1 MARAHYD
8 LPPMT
13 TLVAFEAAARHGS
26 FKTAAAELNVTPG
39 AVSHQI
45 KALEGEL
52 GVALFERVH
61 RGVMLTEDGQDLFT
75 TVQGA
80 FQGMSRS
87 LAQIK
92 RPDMDRAIT
101 VAATTAVSAL
111 WLTPRITRFWRERPD
126 IRINQIVSDSRVSG
140 TGPDLIIEYGKGP
153 TRVGL
158 AQELF
163 TDRLVPVASPE
174 FVATHPVPEL
184 AALAAMPLIHMT
196 ALDPDWTTWK
206 RWFAGLGYD
215 GPLARGTK
223 VNNYMIALQAAQD
236 GVGVVLGWKHLVKP
250 FLDNGSLVAFGD
262 YAQEAPSSFYITRD
276 AQTTGI
282 ESVDLLEAWLLS
294 KA

>member
-1 MARAHYD
+1 MARAFYD

-26 FKTAAAELNVTPG
+26 FKAAAVELNVTPG

-61 RGVMLTEDGQDLFT
+61 RGVILTEDGQDLFT
-75 TVQGA
+75 SVQGA
-80 FQGMSRS
+80 FSGVSHS

-92 RPDMDRAIT
+92 RTDTERAIT

-126 IRINQIVSDSRVSG
+126 IRVNQEVSDVRVEGS
-140 TGPDLIIEYGKGP
+140 GPDLIIEYGLAKG
-153 TRVGL
+153 RAGNSR
-158 AQELF
+158 ELF
-163 TDRLVPVASPE
+163 ADVLVPVAAPE

-196 ALDPDWTTWK
+196 APNTNWTTWK
-206 RWFAGLGYD
+206 HWFTVLGHD

-236 GVGVVLGWKHLVKP
+236 GLGVVLGWKRLVAP
-250 FLDNGSLVAFGD
+250 LLEDGSLVAFGGH
-262 YAQEAPSSFYITRD
+262 ELPAPSSFYITRGPK
-276 AQTTGI
+276 AEGR
-282 ESVDLLEAWLLS
+282 ESVDLLEQWLLT
-294 KA
+294 

>member
-1 MARAHYD
+1 MARAFYD

-52 GVALFERVH
+52 GGALFERVH

-75 TVQGA
+75 AVQGA
-80 FQGMSRS
+80 FSAMSRS

-92 RPDMDRAIT
+92 RADTERAIT

-111 WLTPRITRFWRERPD
+111 WLTPRITAFWRERPD
-126 IRINQIVSDSRVSG
+126 IRVNQIVSDARVEG
-140 TGPDLIIEYGKGP
+140 GGPDLIIEYGLAKG
-153 TRVGL
+153 RVGESR
-158 AQELF
+158 ELF
-163 TDRLVPVASPE
+163 TDVLVPVASPE
-174 FVATHPVPEL
+174 FAASRPVPEL

-196 ALDPDWTTWK
+196 APNTNWTTWK
-206 RWFAGLGYD
+206 RWFAGLGYE
-215 GPLARGTK
+215 GPLARGTR

-236 GVGVVLGWKHLVKP
+236 GVGVVLGWKRLVAP
-250 FLDNGSLVAFGD
+250 FLEDGSLVAFGGC
-262 YAQEAPSSFYITRD
+262 ELPAPSSFYITRGPKTD
-276 AQTTGI
+276 AR
-282 ESVDLLEAWLLS
+282 ESVDLLEQWLL
-294 KA
+294 K

>member
-1 MARAHYD
+1 MARAFYD

-75 TVQGA
+75 SVQSA
-80 FQGMSRS
+80 FSGMSRS

-92 RPDMDRAIT
+92 RADTERAIT

-111 WLTPRITRFWRERPD
+111 WLTPRITAFWRERPD
-126 IRINQIVSDSRVSG
+126 IRVNQVVSDARVEGS
-140 TGPDLIIEYGKGP
+140 GPDLIIEYGLAKG
-153 TRVGL
+153 RAGESC
-158 AQELF
+158 ELF
-163 TDRLVPVASPE
+163 TDVLVPVASPE
-174 FVATHPVPEL
+174 FVASRPVPEL

-196 ALDPDWTTWK
+196 APNTNWTTWK
-206 RWFAGLGYD
+206 HWFAALGYD
-215 GPLARGTK
+215 GPLARGTR

-236 GVGVVLGWKHLVKP
+236 GVGVVLGWKRLVAP
-250 FLDNGSLVAFGD
+250 FLENGSLVSFGG
-262 YAQEAPSSFYITRD
+262 YELPAPSSFYITRGPKTD
-276 AQTTGI
+276 AR
-282 ESVDLLEAWLLS
+282 ESVDLLERWLLG
-294 KA
+294 

>member
-1 MARAHYD
+1 MARAFYD

-13 TLVAFEAAARHGS
+13 TLVAFEAASRHGS

-45 KALEGEL
+45 KALESEL

-61 RGVMLTEDGQDLFT
+61 RGVMLTEEGQDLFT
-75 TVQGA
+75 AVQGA

-92 RPDMDRAIT
+92 RSETERALT

-126 IRINQIVSDSRVSG
+126 IRVNQVVSDTRVEGS
-140 TGPDLIIEYGKGP
+140 GPDLIIEYGKATGRIGA
-153 TRVGL
+153 TRK
-158 AQELF
+158 LF
-163 TDRLVPVASPE
+163 TDVLVPLAAPDFVASRPM
-174 FVATHPVPEL
+174 PEL

-196 ALDPDWTTWK
+196 APNTTWTTWK
-206 RWFAGLGYD
+206 HWFAALGYD
-215 GPLARGTK
+215 GPLARGTR

-236 GVGVVLGWKHLVKP
+236 GVGVVLGWKRLVAP
-250 FLDNGSLVAFGD
+250 FLEDGSLAVFGG
-262 YAQEAPSSFYITRD
+262 YELPAPSSFYITRSPKS
-276 AQTTGI
+276 AGE
-282 ESVDLLEAWLLS
+282 ESVDLLERWLLS
-294 KA
+294 

>member
-1 MARAHYD
+1 MARAFYD

-52 GVALFERVH
+52 GGALFERVH

-75 TVQGA
+75 AVQGA
-80 FQGMSRS
+80 FSAMSRS

-92 RPDMDRAIT
+92 RADTERAIT

-111 WLTPRITRFWRERPD
+111 WLTPRITAFWRERPD
-126 IRINQIVSDSRVSG
+126 IRVNQIVSDARVEG
-140 TGPDLIIEYGKGP
+140 GGPDLIIEYGLAKG
-153 TRVGL
+153 RVGESR
-158 AQELF
+158 ELF
-163 TDRLVPVASPE
+163 TDVLVPVASPE
-174 FVATHPVPEL
+174 FAASRPVPEL

-196 ALDPDWTTWK
+196 APNTNWTTWK
-206 RWFAGLGYD
+206 RWFAGLGYE
-215 GPLARGTK
+215 GPLARGTR

-236 GVGVVLGWKHLVKP
+236 GVGVVLGWKRLVAP
-250 FLDNGSLVAFGD
+250 FLEDGSLVAFGG
-262 YAQEAPSSFYITRD
+262 YELPAPSSFYITRGPKTD
-276 AQTTGI
+276 AR
-282 ESVDLLEAWLLS
+282 ESVDLLEQWLL
-294 KA
+294 K